1 MAFAKKTTAA
11 PAAAKAP
18 AKKVAVTAAKAPA
31 KRGFPARKTGA
42 AAGPKKVRPP
52 KITFNAPADMKPC
65 FIELMFRTQEDG
77 LIGPKFKAIR
87 VRGNWTNPEAR
98 RYDMMEY
105 DAPTVAAMLARI
117 SARTFS
123 AGLAKRLPA
132 NATFRVVIRAGKRAA
147 DDTILS
153 GVKSIARMV
162 KSAKTGKGVWK
173 EMTDVKDPV
182 RRKIRSVSRFLPGAF
197 VNIQLPPTGRKPKAE
212 AEE

>member
-1 MAFAKKTTAA
+1 MAFAKKTPVAA
-11 PAAAKAP
+11 SKTPAAKKA
-18 AKKVAVTAAKAPA
+18 
-31 KRGFPARKTGA
+31 FPARKVGA
-42 AAGPKKVRPP
+42 YPKKPRPV
-52 KITFNAPADMKPC
+52 KITFDAPADMKPC

-105 DAPTVAAMLARI
+105 DAPTVAAMISRI

-123 AGLAKRLPA
+123 TNITRRLPA
-132 NATFRVVIRAGKRAA
+132 NATFRLVIRAGKRAA

-153 GVKSIARMV
+153 GVKSIARLAKLKSG
-162 KSAKTGKGVWK
+162 KSAWK

-182 RRKIRSVSRFLPGAF
+182 RRKLRSVSRFLPGAF
-197 VNIQLPPTGRKPKAE
+197 VNIQLPPTGRKPKEE

>member
-1 MAFAKKTTAA
+1 MAFTKKAPVVASKT
-11 PAAAKAP
+11 PAAVKTP
-18 AKKVAVTAAKAPA
+18 AV

-52 KITFNAPADMKPC
+52 KITFDAPADMKPC

-77 LIGPKFKAIR
+77 LIGPKFKSTR

-105 DAPTVAAMLARI
+105 DAPTVAAMISRI

-123 AGLAKRLPA
+123 TNIARRLPA
-132 NATFRVVIRAGKRAA
+132 NATFRLVIRAGKRAA

-153 GVKSIARMV
+153 GVKSIARLT
-162 KSAKTGKGVWK
+162 KSVKTGKSAWK
-173 EMTDVKDPV
+173 EITDVKDPV
-182 RRKIRSVSRFLPGAF
+182 RRKLRSVSRFLPGAF
-197 VNIQLPPTGRKPKAE
+197 VNIQLPPTGRKPKEE